1 MFLTKVN
8 VPDKILFK
16 NISTKASDVFAAKDF
31 SANLIDIGKSLNE
44 VVITFEKSNNY
55 LTNNLIDKATFND
68 DDNKQNMSIVLKSRV
83 FSYESINLSKM
94 WKLKFI

>member
-1 MFLTKVN
+1 M
-8 VPDKILFK
+8 
-16 NISTKASDVFAAKDF
+16 
-31 SANLIDIGKSLNE
+31 
-44 VVITFEKSNNY
+44 ITFEKSNNY

-68 DDNKQNMSIVLKSRV
+68 DNNKQNMSIVLKSRV